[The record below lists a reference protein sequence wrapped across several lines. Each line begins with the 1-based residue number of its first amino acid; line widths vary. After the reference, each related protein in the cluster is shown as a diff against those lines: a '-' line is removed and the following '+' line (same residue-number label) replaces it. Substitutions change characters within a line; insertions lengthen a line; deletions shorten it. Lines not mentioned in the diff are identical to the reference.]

1 MSIYK
6 DWLALADREMSQDA
20 YNKFWSDYFMQEQ
33 KNYEAILEA
42 KNTELKGSVKELA
55 DGFQMDTVT
64 FTGFLDGINT
74 SLVEAIDLETLD
86 EETQLDSTIIWDKL
100 YYNMLNAKADWLYTI
115 PTWDGILS
123 EDERK
128 QIKKDFNRE
137 RIVVKEAKIGRND
150 PCPCGSG
157 KKYKKCCLNK

>member
-6 DWLALADREMSQDA
+6 DWLALADREMTQEA
-20 YNKFWSDYFMQEQ
+20 YNKFWSDYFLQEQ
-33 KNYEAILEA
+33 KNYETILET
-42 KNTELKGSVKELA
+42 KNTELKGTVKDLA
-55 DGFQMDTVT
+55 EGFNMDTVT

-74 SLVEAIDLETLD
+74 SLEAEIDLEAL
-86 EETQLDSTIIWDKL
+86 EETTEVAATIIWDKL

-115 PTWDGILS
+115 PAWDGILS
-123 EDERK
+123 VDERK
-128 QIKKDFNRE
+128 EIKKDFNRE
-137 RIVVKEAKIGRND
+137 RIVVKEPKIGRND